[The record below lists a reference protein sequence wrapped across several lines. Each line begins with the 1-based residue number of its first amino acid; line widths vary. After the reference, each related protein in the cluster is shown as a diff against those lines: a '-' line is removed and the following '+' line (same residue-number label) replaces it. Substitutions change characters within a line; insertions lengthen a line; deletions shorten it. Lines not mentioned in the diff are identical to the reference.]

1 MKKKFFVV
9 FTVYLCL
16 ISLNLSAQNV
26 LSKTADNLISEFM
39 NLKMNLGMKA
49 NYKDGLAGLDA
60 FYQNKV
66 IPSKTSLNE
75 QEIMILDNLYHTEK
89 YGYYKLGTESEKNKS
104 EKDLLNQLNANCE
117 FIKKDLTTYNP
128 WLLVTSGNV
137 IGCYMSFHP
146 VKTALKYGYTQKDYY
161 EACYKQKPD
170 FAYGTTHLAQWYF
183 FAPGMYGGSNKK
195 AEELFLKAISTSSSL
210 PEKYFTNVYISQ
222 FYCELKNQ
230 AASKKYLDA
239 AETLFPGTEYIKRLR
254 KMNSEGK
261 TLFHYD
267 KDA

>member
-1 MKKKFFVV
+1 MKK
-9 FTVYLCL
+9 
-16 ISLNLSAQNV
+16 ISTLFYIIFCFIALDLTAQTTLSASA
-26 LSKTADNLISEFM
+26 SKLINEFM
-39 NLKMNLGMKA
+39 NLKMNLGLKDS
-49 NYKDGLAGLDA
+49 YKECLSDLDN
-60 FYQNKV
+60 FYNTKFASV
-66 IPSKTSLNE
+66 KSSMNE
-75 QEIMILDNLYHTEK
+75 QEIRIIENLYHTEK
-89 YGYYKLGTESEKNKS
+89 YGYYKLGSQAEKDKS
-104 EKDLLNQLNANCE
+104 EKDLLNQLNANLA
-117 FIKKDLTTYNP
+117 FLKGDLSSYNP
-128 WLLVTSGNV
+128 WVLVTSGNV